1 VRILLIGAGG
11 VGDAIVKIS
20 ADRNFF
26 EKLIV
31 SDYDIQR
38 AEKSVEWVNQHSPE
52 AADKFQ
58 TAQIDASDSDQV
70 AALAKEVGATHI
82 MNAVEPKFAR
92 ASLMVH

>member
-1 VRILLIGAGG
+1 MLIGAGG

-38 AEKSVEWVNQHSPE
+38 AEKSVDWVKALTGSCR
-52 AADKFQ
+52 
-58 TAQIDASDSDQV
+58 QV
-70 AALAKEVGATHI
+70 PNCTD
-82 MNAVEPKFAR
+82 
-92 ASLMVH
+92 